1 MDTLQDEN
9 RIRILLVEDDED
21 DYVLT
26 TALFSDMEAG
36 KYEFDWVKTFDEA
49 VERTGSDG
57 YDVCLLDYRL
67 GERDGLELM
76 RELRE
81 RGFSSPMILLTGQG
95 DDEIDLKAMKA
106 GAADYLDKEHISA
119 NILAR
124 SIRYAIQQ
132 KRFAEERI
140 NRIREHEARMQAE
153 AANRA
158 KDEFLAVLSHE
169 LRTPLNAMLGWARL
183 LRTNRDNHDIFDR
196 AVDAIERSAIL
207 QTKFVD
213 DLLDVTRIVN
223 GTLSLTKVAVAPAD
237 FIEPAVDGM
246 RPVAA
251 AKSVELVSKVDES
264 TRQVLGDPA
273 RLQQV
278 VNNLLSNAIKFT
290 PEGGKVTLDLDREDD
305 FARFRIADTGEGID
319 PEFLPKVFD
328 RYRQAHNS
336 TTNRKGGLG
345 LGLAIV
351 RSLVE
356 MHEGTVS
363 VESPGIGHGATFT
376 VRIPLMNEHYEQA
389 A

>member
-1 MDTLQDEN
+1 
-9 RIRILLVEDDED
+9 
-21 DYVLT
+21 
-26 TALFSDMEAG
+26 
-36 KYEFDWVKTFDEA
+36 
-49 VERTGSDG
+49 
-57 YDVCLLDYRL
+57 
-67 GERDGLELM
+67 
-76 RELRE
+76 
-81 RGFSSPMILLTGQG
+81 
-95 DDEIDLKAMKA
+95 
-106 GAADYLDKEHISA
+106 
-119 NILAR
+119 
-124 SIRYAIQQ
+124 
-132 KRFAEERI
+132 
-140 NRIREHEARMQAE
+140 MQAE

>member
-21 DYVLT
+21 DYLLT

-36 KYEFDWVKTFDEA
+36 KYELEWVKTFDEA
-49 VERTGSDG
+49 VERAGSDS
-57 YDVCLLDYRL
+57 YDVCLLDYQL

-81 RGFSSPMILLTGQG
+81 RGFSSPIILLTGQG

-106 GAADYLDKEHISA
+106 GAADYLDKGQINA
-119 NILAR
+119 KALAR
-124 SIRYAIQQ
+124 SIRYSIQQ
-132 KRFAEERI
+132 KRSAEERI
-140 NRIREHEARMQAE
+140 DLIREHEARVQAE

-223 GTLSLTKVAVAPAD
+223 GTLSLTRVAVEPAD
-237 FIEPAVDGM
+237 FIEPAIDGM

-251 AKSVELVSKVDES
+251 AKSVELVSKVDGS
-264 TRQVLGDPA
+264 TGQVLGDPA

-290 PEGGKVTLDLDREDD
+290 PEGGRITLDLDRDD
-305 FARFRIADTGEGID
+305 EFARFRIADTGEGID

-356 MHEGTVS
+356 MRKGTVS

-376 VRIPLMNEHYEQA
+376 VRIPLINENYEQA